1 MKKKLPLAGLVLL
14 LGMVACQNRFSE
26 PVIDLAGKWAFRLDP
41 KSVGDAEKWYIQSM
55 SDSIYL
61 PGSLAENGIGE
72 DISTSTIWTGQIV
85 DSSYF
90 KLPRYE
96 KYRQPGNVKVPFW
109 LQPEKYYTG
118 QAWFQ
123 KSIEI
128 PDSWEGKRFE
138 LLLERCHWE
147 SRAVS

>member
-55 SDSIYL
+55 SDSVYL

-72 DISTSTIWTGQIV
+72 DIST
-85 DSSYF
+85 
-90 KLPRYE
+90 
-96 KYRQPGNVKVPFW
+96 
-109 LQPEKYYTG
+109 
-118 QAWFQ
+118 
-123 KSIEI
+123 
-128 PDSWEGKRFE
+128 
-138 LLLERCHWE
+138 
-147 SRAVS
+147 